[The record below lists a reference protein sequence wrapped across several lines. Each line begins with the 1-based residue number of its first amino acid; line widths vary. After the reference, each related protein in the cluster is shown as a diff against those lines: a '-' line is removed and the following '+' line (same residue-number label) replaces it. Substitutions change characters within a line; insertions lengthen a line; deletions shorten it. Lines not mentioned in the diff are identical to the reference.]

1 MLWTSLVPYDAT
13 LCRIF
18 EANHRPDSW
27 GGLAA
32 TPWYL
37 AWRNGKDPEGI

>member
-1 MLWTSLVPYDAT
+1 MGDNPSMV
-13 LCRIF
+13 IQKNF
-18 EANHRPDSW
+18 EDSHKPDSW

-37 AWRNGKDPEGI
+37 ALQAGLR